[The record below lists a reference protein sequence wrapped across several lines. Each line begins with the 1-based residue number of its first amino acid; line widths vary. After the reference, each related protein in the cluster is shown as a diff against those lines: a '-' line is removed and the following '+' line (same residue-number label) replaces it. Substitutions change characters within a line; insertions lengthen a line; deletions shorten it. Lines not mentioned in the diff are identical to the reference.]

1 MLHIGGLR
9 TALYAYLISKQE
21 EGGKF
26 ILRIEDT
33 DRERTV
39 VGAVENILTAMHW
52 AGIDPD
58 EGVMMRDGLVTSEGA
73 HGPYIQS
80 ERFEMYT
87 KHAQELVEKEF
98 AYYAFDTKEDL
109 DHMRKQEAAAGN
121 PAPKYDSS
129 VRSAMKN
136 SLTLPEEEWKKKMED
151 GEPYVIRMKIPE
163 GNVVRFTDDIRGKV
177 EFKGMEIDDQIL
189 MKSDGFPTY
198 HLANVVDDHFMD
210 INLVVRG
217 EEWLSSTPKH
227 LLLFEYFG
235 WQAPRYAHVPLLLNH
250 GGSKMSKR
258 QNDVAVGD
266 YIDKGYL
273 PEAVVNF
280 ISLLGWNPGDTKEM
294 FTMEEL
300 IETFSLERVQKGG
313 AVFDVE
319 RLNWF
324 QGQWMR
330 SIPPEAFAARIQS
343 LVADKYPEA
352 AKDKKFAER
361 AALIQE
367 RITFDKEAPEMLS
380 YYYEEP
386 AVDIEMIASKK
397 QKLDAKM
404 AKEMIELLIET
415 LEPIADWTQDNL
427 HDILFAVCDAKDI
440 KKGQLLWPLRSIL
453 TGLPF
458 SPGAFEV
465 AAALGKEKTLSRL
478 KSAMAAIS

>member
-1 MLHIGGLR
+1 MRTRFAPSPTGMLHIGGLR

-235 WQAPRYAHVPLLLNH
+235 WQAPR
-250 GGSKMSKR
+250 
-258 QNDVAVGD
+258 
-266 YIDKGYL
+266 
-273 PEAVVNF
+273 
-280 ISLLGWNPGDTKEM
+280 
-294 FTMEEL
+294 
-300 IETFSLERVQKGG
+300 
-313 AVFDVE
+313 
-319 RLNWF
+319 
-324 QGQWMR
+324 
-330 SIPPEAFAARIQS
+330 
-343 LVADKYPEA
+343 
-352 AKDKKFAER
+352 
-361 AALIQE
+361 
-367 RITFDKEAPEMLS
+367 
-380 YYYEEP
+380 
-386 AVDIEMIASKK
+386 
-397 QKLDAKM
+397 
-404 AKEMIELLIET
+404 
-415 LEPIADWTQDNL
+415 
-427 HDILFAVCDAKDI
+427 
-440 KKGQLLWPLRSIL
+440 
-453 TGLPF
+453 
-458 SPGAFEV
+458 
-465 AAALGKEKTLSRL
+465 
-478 KSAMAAIS
+478 